1 MESLFS
7 AVSIVLVTT
16 NYYFDHL
23 NFDFYLLMSSFL
35 SNSLSSRG
43 RLDQLPN
50 VGVPCWLLI
59 GLLLQPLDLFLPFLL
74 RFDRSHSLLLDK
86 DCCLLGWVAELCLHL
101 LHLRHWRS
109 ARGGVR
115 RLNGFE
121 RDVERGLCLHRMV
134 VLIVHGARHTH
145 RVCDR
150 GVHFIVKAITLVE
163 VHLDA

>member
-50 VGVPCWLLI
+50 VGVPCRLLI

-86 DCCLLGWVAELCLHL
+86 NCCLLGWVAELCLHL

-121 RDVERGLCLHRMV
+121 WDVERRLSLHRMV